1 MSFAKR
7 SKITVATEVGLARR
21 IKNSAF
27 RSVMCLTVVVLASIA
42 FAPQVRAD
50 SSEAV
55 SASRTDAGRL
65 SAGRAFTCVVI
76 EGSVYCWGDNSS
88 SQLGDGTTTNR
99 STMVKVA
106 GVSNVASIS
115 AGDSHICALITGGT
129 VTCWGSNVSGELGV
143 SSGSG
148 PATVTGLTDATSVTA
163 GKNFSCAIST
173 SQGVVCWG
181 KNSGG
186 QLGRGATTP
195 TSDSSPATV
204 TGLTAGVASQVAA
217 GLSHSCA
224 VIASGGGVKCW
235 GTAESDTPGVAIDDR
250 STQDIA
256 YGISGTNVSGLGDGR
271 VFYYGSEPVEISTTP
286 VTVKT
291 NSSTSLE
298 SVVGISVGVGSACG
312 IVSSG
317 AAYCW
322 GNNNDGRVGN
332 NRITNNRTGYGGARP
347 LYAEIVQDASANAL
361 FGVKAIS
368 INGKHGCAV
377 TATAGVACWG
387 SRTYGELGDTFSGVN
402 AVPYYTSV
410 SGVANAV
417 AVSAGELHTCA
428 LTSTSAVYCWGQG
441 TFSQLGNGTT
451 PSATGTPVVVSGFAT
466 QTVTFGA
473 LANKSLGDAP
483 FSVSATSSVAGA
495 SMSYASSTTS
505 VCTVSGSTVTVVSS
519 GTCSIVATAGGY
531 GLYLSASATQSFTV
545 AGVKPVATTSSATS
559 VAATNAVLNA
569 SVNPNGA
576 ETTVSFVLGSNATL
590 TGTTT
595 TVESKVL
602 TGTEATE
609 VSQKTGELLEAN
621 TYYFQVVAKN
631 VHGTTKG
638 EIRSFTTG
646 RPVGVS
652 INDADEF
659 TNKKNVTVFI
669 TGLATSV
676 KAIISND
683 GGFKVSQTVDLTD
696 SFAEVK
702 WTLVSSRDE
711 RLPKTV
717 YVRFISRFNA
727 QSSNYTDDIILDTT
741 APVLSDATAVTAA
754 APASAVSVASA
765 RVAKKNGARIV
776 VRASD
781 ANSGIGSVEMRS
793 GASKKATSVKYANPK
808 AKSQTLTVN
817 TKAKTLQVRV
827 IDRAGNPSPW
837 KTVKVK

>member
-1 MSFAKR
+1 
-7 SKITVATEVGLARR
+7 
-21 IKNSAF
+21 
-27 RSVMCLTVVVLASIA
+27 MCLTVVALASIA
-42 FAPQVRAD
+42 FAPQVQAD
-50 SSEAV
+50 SGEAV

-143 SSGSG
+143 STGSG
-148 PATVTGLTDATSVTA
+148 PSTVTGLTDATSVTA

-271 VFYYGSEPVEISTTP
+271 VFSYGSEPVEISTTP

-317 AAYCW
+317 DAYCW

-332 NRITNNRTGYGGARP
+332 NRITNNRTGYAGARP

-361 FGVKAIS
+361 IGVKAIS

-377 TATAGVACWG
+377 TATSTVVCWG
-387 SRTYGELGDTFSGVN
+387 SRTYGEVGDTYTGVSAIAN
-402 AVPYYTSV
+402 YTPV
-410 SGVANAV
+410 SGLTGVT
-417 AVSAGELHTCA
+417 AVSSGGLHTCA
-428 LTSTSAVYCWGQG
+428 VANTGVYCWGQG

-451 PSATGTPVVVSGFAT
+451 TSATGTPVAVNGIAS
-466 QTVTFGA
+466 QTVSFGA
-473 LANKSLGDAP
+473 LANKSLSDAP
-483 FSVSATSSVAGA
+483 FSVSASSSLPGA
-495 SMSYASSTTS
+495 VMSYSSATPS
-505 VCTVSGSTVTVVSS
+505 VCSVSGSTVTVLTS
-519 GTCSIVATAGGY
+519 GTCSIVATAASSGVY
-531 GLYLSASATQSFTV
+531 VSASATQSFTV
-545 AGVKPVATTSSATS
+545 SGVKPTAITSSATS
-559 VAATNAVLNA
+559 VASTNAVLNA
-569 SVNPNGA
+569 VVNPNGE
-576 ETTVSFVLGSNATL
+576 ETTVSFVVGTNATL
-590 TGTTT
+590 SGTTT

-602 TGTEATE
+602 SGIESTE
-609 VSQKTGELLEAN
+609 VSQKTGELLEG
-621 TYYFQVVAKN
+621 TKYYFQVVAKN
-631 VHGTTKG
+631 TFGTVKG
-638 EIRSFTTG
+638 EIRTFTTG

-659 TNKKNVTVFI
+659 TNKKSVTVFI

-683 GGFKVSQTVDLTD
+683 GGFKVSQTIDLTD

-741 APVLSDATAVTAA
+741 APVLSDAVATATT

-765 RVAKKNGARIV
+765 RAKKKNGARIV
-776 VRASD
+776 VKATD

-837 KTVKVK
+837 KTVRVK

>member
-1 MSFAKR
+1 M
-7 SKITVATEVGLARR
+7 ATEIGLARR

-27 RSVMCLTVVVLASIA
+27 RSVMCLTVVALASIA
-42 FAPQVRAD
+42 FAPQVQAD

-148 PATVTGLTDATSVTA
+148 PATVTGLTDATAVTV

-271 VFYYGSEPVEISTTP
+271 VFSYGSEPVEISTTP

-332 NRITNNRTGYGGARP
+332 NRITNNRTGYAGARP

-361 FGVKAIS
+361 IGVKAIS

-466 QTVTFGA
+466 QTVSFGA
-473 LANKSLGDAP
+473 LANKSLGAAP

-519 GTCSIVATAGGY
+519 GTCSIVATAAGY
-531 GLYLSASATQSFTV
+531 GLYLSASTTQSFTV

-576 ETTVSFVLGSNATL
+576 ETAVSFVLGSNATL

-741 APVLSDATAVTAA
+741 APVLSDATAVSAS
-754 APASAVSVASA
+754 APATAVSVASVRA
-765 RVAKKNGARIV
+765 AKKNGAKIV
-776 VRASD
+776 VKAVD

-793 GASKKATSVKYANPK
+793 SARKKATSIKYANPK

>member
-1 MSFAKR
+1 M
-7 SKITVATEVGLARR
+7 ATEVGLARR

-27 RSVMCLTVVVLASIA
+27 RSVMCLTVVALASIA
-42 FAPQVRAD
+42 FAPQVQAD
-50 SSEAV
+50 SGEAV

-76 EGSVYCWGDNSS
+76 DGSVYCWGDNSS

-143 SSGSG
+143 STGSG
-148 PATVTGLTDATSVTA
+148 PSTVTGLTDATSVTA

-271 VFYYGSEPVEISTTP
+271 VFSFGSEPVEISTTP

-317 AAYCW
+317 DAYCW

-332 NRITNNRTGYGGARP
+332 NRITNNRTGYAGARP

-361 FGVKAIS
+361 IGVKAIS

-377 TATAGVACWG
+377 TATSTVVCWG
-387 SRTYGELGDTFSGVN
+387 SRTYGEVGDTYTGVSAIAN
-402 AVPYYTSV
+402 YTPV
-410 SGVANAV
+410 SGLTGVT
-417 AVSAGELHTCA
+417 AVSSGGLHTCA
-428 LTSTSAVYCWGQG
+428 VANTGVYCWGQG

-451 PSATGTPVVVSGFAT
+451 TSATGTPVAVNGIAS
-466 QTVTFGA
+466 QTVSFGA
-473 LANKSLGDAP
+473 LANKSLSDAP
-483 FSVSATSSVAGA
+483 FSVSASSSLSGA
-495 SMSYASSTTS
+495 VMSYSSATPS
-505 VCTVSGSTVTVVSS
+505 VCSVSGSTVTVLTS
-519 GTCSIVATAGGY
+519 GTCSIVATAASSGVY
-531 GLYLSASATQSFTV
+531 VSASATQSFTV
-545 AGVKPVATTSSATS
+545 SGVKPTATTSSATS
-559 VAATNAVLNA
+559 VASTNAVLNA
-569 SVNPNGA
+569 VVNPNGE
-576 ETTVSFVLGSNATL
+576 ETTVSFVVGTNATL
-590 TGTTT
+590 SGTTT

-602 TGTEATE
+602 SGIESTE
-609 VSQKTGELLEAN
+609 VSQKTGELLEG
-621 TYYFQVVAKN
+621 TKYYFQVVAKN
-631 VHGTTKG
+631 TFGIVKG
-638 EIRSFTTG
+638 EIRTFTTG

-683 GGFKVSQTVDLTD
+683 GGFKVSQTIDLTD

-741 APVLSDATAVTAA
+741 APVLSDAVATATT

-765 RVAKKNGARIV
+765 RAKNGARIV
-776 VRASD
+776 VKATD

-837 KTVKVK
+837 KTVRVK

>member
-1 MSFAKR
+1 
-7 SKITVATEVGLARR
+7 
-21 IKNSAF
+21 
-27 RSVMCLTVVVLASIA
+27 
-42 FAPQVRAD
+42 
-50 SSEAV
+50 
-55 SASRTDAGRL
+55 
-65 SAGRAFTCVVI
+65 
-76 EGSVYCWGDNSS
+76 VYCWGDNSS

-163 GKNFSCAIST
+163 GKNFSCAISA

-361 FGVKAIS
+361 IGVKAIS

-387 SRTYGELGDTFSGVN
+387 SRTYGEVGDTFSGVN

-741 APVLSDATAVTAA
+741 APVLSDATAVSAA

-781 ANSGIGSVEMRS
+781 ANSGIGSVEMRTS
-793 GASKKATSVKYANPK
+793 ARKKATSIKYANPK
-808 AKSQTLTVN
+808 AKSQTLIVN

>member
-1 MSFAKR
+1 MFRKCLFA
-7 SKITVATEVGLARR
+7 VAILGMLGLAP
-21 IKNSAF
+21 
-27 RSVMCLTVVVLASIA
+27 SV
-42 FAPQVRAD
+42 VRAD
-50 SSEAV
+50 SGEAV

-115 AGDSHICALITGGT
+115 AGDAHVCALITGGT

-148 PATVTGLTDATSVTA
+148 PATVTGLTDATAVTA

-186 QLGRGATTP
+186 QLGRGSLTP
-195 TSDSSPATV
+195 TSDSTPATV

-217 GLSHSCA
+217 GLSHACA
-224 VIASGGGVKCW
+224 VIESGGGVKCW
-235 GTAESDTPGVAIDDR
+235 GTAESDTPGTALADR
-250 STQDIA
+250 SPEDIR
-256 YGISGTNVSGLGDGR
+256 YGGLGAGTPLSGLGDGLTR
-271 VFYYGSEPVEISTTP
+271 PLLSDPVVQFSTSP

-291 NSSTSLE
+291 NSTTALE
-298 SVVGISVGVGSACG
+298 SVVAISVGVGSACG
-312 IVSSG
+312 IATG
-317 AAYCW
+317 GTAYCW

-332 NRITNNRTGYGGARP
+332 NRIDNNRGETGPVRP
-347 LYAEIVQDASANAL
+347 LYAQAVQDAATTAIT
-361 FGVKAIS
+361 GVKSIS

-377 TATAGVACWG
+377 TVISTVACWG
-387 SRTYGELGDTFSGVN
+387 SRTYGEVGDTYAGVN

-428 LTSTSAVYCWGQG
+428 LTSTSTVYCWGQG

-451 PSATGTPVVVSGFAT
+451 PSATGTPVVVSGVAT

-473 LANKSLGDAP
+473 LANKSLGAAP

-590 TGTTT
+590 SGTTT

-741 APVLSDATAVTAA
+741 APVLNDATAVASA
-754 APASAVSVASA
+754 APESAVSVASA

>member
-1 MSFAKR
+1 M
-7 SKITVATEVGLARR
+7 ATEVGLARR

-27 RSVMCLTVVVLASIA
+27 RSVMCLTVVALASIA
-42 FAPQVRAD
+42 FAPQVQAD
-50 SSEAV
+50 SGEAV

-143 SSGSG
+143 STGSG
-148 PATVTGLTDATSVTA
+148 PSTVTGLTDATSVTA

-271 VFYYGSEPVEISTTP
+271 VFSYGSEPVEISTTP

-317 AAYCW
+317 DAYCW

-332 NRITNNRTGYGGARP
+332 NRITNNRTGYAGARP

-361 FGVKAIS
+361 IGVKAIS

-377 TATAGVACWG
+377 TATSTVVCWG
-387 SRTYGELGDTFSGVN
+387 SRTYGEVGDTYTGVSAIAN
-402 AVPYYTSV
+402 YTPV
-410 SGVANAV
+410 SGLTGVT
-417 AVSAGELHTCA
+417 AVSSGGLHTCA
-428 LTSTSAVYCWGQG
+428 VANNGVYCWGQG

-451 PSATGTPVVVSGFAT
+451 TSATGTPVAVNGIAS
-466 QTVTFGA
+466 QTVSFGA
-473 LANKSLGDAP
+473 LANKSLSDAP
-483 FSVSATSSVAGA
+483 FSVSASSSLSGA
-495 SMSYASSTTS
+495 VMSYSSATPS
-505 VCTVSGSTVTVVSS
+505 VCSVSGSTVTVLTS
-519 GTCSIVATAGGY
+519 GTCSIVATAASSGVY
-531 GLYLSASATQSFTV
+531 VSASATQSFTV
-545 AGVKPVATTSSATS
+545 SGVKPTATTSSATS
-559 VAATNAVLNA
+559 VASTNAVLNA
-569 SVNPNGA
+569 VVNPNGE
-576 ETTVSFVLGSNATL
+576 ETTVSFVVGTNATL
-590 TGTTT
+590 SGTTT

-602 TGTEATE
+602 SGIESTE
-609 VSQKTGELLEAN
+609 VSQKTGELLEG
-621 TYYFQVVAKN
+621 TKYYFQVVAKN
-631 VHGTTKG
+631 TFGIVKG
-638 EIRSFTTG
+638 EIRTFTTG

-683 GGFKVSQTVDLTD
+683 GGFKVSQTIDLTD

-741 APVLSDATAVTAA
+741 APVLSDAVATATT

-765 RVAKKNGARIV
+765 RAKKKNGARIV
-776 VRASD
+776 VKATD

-837 KTVKVK
+837 KTVRVK

>member
-1 MSFAKR
+1 
-7 SKITVATEVGLARR
+7 
-21 IKNSAF
+21 
-27 RSVMCLTVVVLASIA
+27 MCLTVVALASIA

-387 SRTYGELGDTFSGVN
+387 SRTYGEVGDTFSGVN

-741 APVLSDATAVTAA
+741 APVLSDATAVSAA

-765 RVAKKNGARIV
+765 RVAKKNGARIA

-781 ANSGIGSVEMRS
+781 ANSGIGSVEMRTS
-793 GASKKATSVKYANPK
+793 ARKKATSVKYANPK

>member
-1 MSFAKR
+1 M
-7 SKITVATEVGLARR
+7 ATEVGLARR

-27 RSVMCLTVVVLASIA
+27 RSVMCLTVVALASIA
-42 FAPQVRAD
+42 FSPQVQAD
-50 SSEAV
+50 SSESVPAN
-55 SASRTDAGRL
+55 RTSSGHI

-76 EGSVYCWGDNSS
+76 DGSVYCWGDNSS

-143 SSGSG
+143 STGSG
-148 PATVTGLTDATSVTA
+148 PSTVTGLTDATSVTA

-271 VFYYGSEPVEISTTP
+271 VFSYGSEPVEISTTP

-317 AAYCW
+317 DAYCW

-332 NRITNNRTGYGGARP
+332 NRITNNRTGYAGARP

-361 FGVKAIS
+361 IGVKAIS

-377 TATAGVACWG
+377 TATSTVVCWG
-387 SRTYGELGDTFSGVN
+387 SRTYGEVGDTYTGVSAIAN
-402 AVPYYTSV
+402 YTPV
-410 SGVANAV
+410 SGLTGVT
-417 AVSAGELHTCA
+417 AVSSGGLHTCA
-428 LTSTSAVYCWGQG
+428 VANTGVYCWGQG

-451 PSATGTPVVVSGFAT
+451 TSATGTPVAVNGIAS
-466 QTVTFGA
+466 QTVSFGA
-473 LANKSLGDAP
+473 LANKSLSDAP
-483 FSVSATSSVAGA
+483 FSVSASSSLPGA
-495 SMSYASSTTS
+495 VMSYSSATPS
-505 VCTVSGSTVTVVSS
+505 VCSVSGSTVTVLTS
-519 GTCSIVATAGGY
+519 GTCSIVATAASSGVY
-531 GLYLSASATQSFTV
+531 VSASATQSFTV
-545 AGVKPVATTSSATS
+545 SGVKPTAITSSATS
-559 VAATNAVLNA
+559 VASTNAVLNA
-569 SVNPNGA
+569 VVNPNGE
-576 ETTVSFVLGSNATL
+576 ETTVSFVVGTNATL
-590 TGTTT
+590 SGTTT

-602 TGTEATE
+602 SGIESTE
-609 VSQKTGELLEAN
+609 VSQKTGELLEG
-621 TYYFQVVAKN
+621 TKYYFQVVAKN
-631 VHGTTKG
+631 TFGTVKG
-638 EIRSFTTG
+638 EIRTFTTG

-659 TNKKNVTVFI
+659 TNKKSVTVFI

-683 GGFKVSQTVDLTD
+683 GGFKVSQTIDLTD

-741 APVLSDATAVTAA
+741 APVLSDAVAVATT

-765 RVAKKNGARIV
+765 RAKKKNGARIV
-776 VRASD
+776 VKATD

-837 KTVKVK
+837 KTVRVK

>member
-1 MSFAKR
+1 
-7 SKITVATEVGLARR
+7 
-21 IKNSAF
+21 
-27 RSVMCLTVVVLASIA
+27 
-42 FAPQVRAD
+42 
-50 SSEAV
+50 
-55 SASRTDAGRL
+55 
-65 SAGRAFTCVVI
+65 
-76 EGSVYCWGDNSS
+76 VYCWGDNSS

-115 AGDSHICALITGGT
+115 AGDAHVCALITGGT

-148 PATVTGLTDATSVTA
+148 PSTVAGLTDATAVTA

-235 GTAESDTPGVAIDDR
+235 GTAESDTPGTVLDDKN
-250 STQDIA
+250 SYDINYNTPGA
-256 YGISGTNVSGLGDGR
+256 PIGGLGDGS
-271 VFYYGSEPVEISTTP
+271 VGFSVAIQTSTTP
-286 VTVKT
+286 ITVKI
-291 NSSTSLE
+291 NSSTALSDA
-298 SVVGISVGVGSACG
+298 VAISVGVGSACSITIDG
-312 IVSSG
+312 T
-317 AAYCW
+317 AYCW

-332 NRITNNRTGYGGARP
+332 NRTDNNRGGIGSPRP
-347 LYAEIVQDASANAL
+347 LYATPVQDSSANAL
-361 FGVKAIS
+361 IGVKSIS

-377 TATAGVACWG
+377 TATAAVACWG
-387 SRTYGELGDTFSGVN
+387 SRTYGEVGDTYTGVS
-402 AVPYYTSV
+402 AVASHTPV
-410 SGVANAV
+410 AGVANAV

-428 LTSTSAVYCWGQG
+428 LTSTSAVFCWGQG

-451 PSATGTPVVVSGFAT
+451 PSATGTPVVVSGFAA

-473 LANKSLGDAP
+473 LANKSLGAAP

-505 VCTVSGSTVTVVSS
+505 VCTVAGSTVTVVSS

-741 APVLSDATAVTAA
+741 APVLNDATAVAAA

-837 KTVKVK
+837 KSIKVK

>member
-1 MSFAKR
+1 
-7 SKITVATEVGLARR
+7 VATEVGLARR

-27 RSVMCLTVVVLASIA
+27 RSVMCLTVVALASIA
-42 FAPQVRAD
+42 FAPQVQAD
-50 SSEAV
+50 SGEAV

-76 EGSVYCWGDNSS
+76 DGSVYCWGDNSS

-143 SSGSG
+143 STGSG
-148 PATVTGLTDATSVTA
+148 PSTVTGLTDATSVTA

-271 VFYYGSEPVEISTTP
+271 VFSYGSEPVEISTTP

-317 AAYCW
+317 DAYCW

-332 NRITNNRTGYGGARP
+332 NRITNNRTGYAGARP

-361 FGVKAIS
+361 IGVKAIS

-377 TATAGVACWG
+377 TATSTVVCWG
-387 SRTYGELGDTFSGVN
+387 SRTYGEVGDTYTGVSAIAN
-402 AVPYYTSV
+402 YTPV
-410 SGVANAV
+410 SGLTGVT
-417 AVSAGELHTCA
+417 AVSSGGLHTCA
-428 LTSTSAVYCWGQG
+428 VANTGVYCWGQG

-451 PSATGTPVVVSGFAT
+451 TSATGTPVAVNGIAS
-466 QTVTFGA
+466 QTVSFGA
-473 LANKSLGDAP
+473 LANKSLSDAP
-483 FSVSATSSVAGA
+483 FSVSASSSLSGA
-495 SMSYASSTTS
+495 VMSYSSATPS
-505 VCTVSGSTVTVVSS
+505 VCSVSGSTVTVLTS
-519 GTCSIVATAGGY
+519 GTCSIVATAASSGVY
-531 GLYLSASATQSFTV
+531 VSASATQSFTV
-545 AGVKPVATTSSATS
+545 SGVKPTATTSSATS
-559 VAATNAVLNA
+559 VASTNAVLNA
-569 SVNPNGA
+569 VVNPNGE
-576 ETTVSFVLGSNATL
+576 ETTVSFVVGTNATL
-590 TGTTT
+590 SGTTT

-602 TGTEATE
+602 SGIESTE
-609 VSQKTGELLEAN
+609 VSQKTGELLEG
-621 TYYFQVVAKN
+621 TKYYFQVVAKN
-631 VHGTTKG
+631 TFGIVKG
-638 EIRSFTTG
+638 EIRTFTTG

-683 GGFKVSQTVDLTD
+683 GGFKVSQTIDLTD

-741 APVLSDATAVTAA
+741 APVLSDAVATATT

-765 RVAKKNGARIV
+765 RAKNGARIV
-776 VRASD
+776 VKATD

-808 AKSQTLTVN
+808 AKSHTLTVN

>member
-1 MSFAKR
+1 
-7 SKITVATEVGLARR
+7 
-21 IKNSAF
+21 
-27 RSVMCLTVVVLASIA
+27 
-42 FAPQVRAD
+42 
-50 SSEAV
+50 
-55 SASRTDAGRL
+55 
-65 SAGRAFTCVVI
+65 
-76 EGSVYCWGDNSS
+76 VYCWGDNSS

-143 SSGSG
+143 STGSG
-148 PATVTGLTDATSVTA
+148 PSTVTGLTDATSVTA

-271 VFYYGSEPVEISTTP
+271 VFSYGSEPVEISTTP

-317 AAYCW
+317 DAYCW

-332 NRITNNRTGYGGARP
+332 NRITNNRTGYAGARP

-361 FGVKAIS
+361 IGVKAIS

-377 TATAGVACWG
+377 TATSTVVCWG
-387 SRTYGELGDTFSGVN
+387 SRTYGEVGDTYTGVSAIAN
-402 AVPYYTSV
+402 YTPV
-410 SGVANAV
+410 SGLTGVT
-417 AVSAGELHTCA
+417 AVSSGGLHTCA
-428 LTSTSAVYCWGQG
+428 VANNGVYCWGQG

-451 PSATGTPVVVSGFAT
+451 TSATGTPVAVNGIAS
-466 QTVTFGA
+466 QTVSFGA
-473 LANKSLGDAP
+473 LANKSLSDAP
-483 FSVSATSSVAGA
+483 FSVSASSSLPGA
-495 SMSYASSTTS
+495 VMSYSSATPS
-505 VCTVSGSTVTVVSS
+505 VCSVSGSTVTVLTS
-519 GTCSIVATAGGY
+519 GTCSIVATAASSGVY
-531 GLYLSASATQSFTV
+531 VSASATQSFTV
-545 AGVKPVATTSSATS
+545 SGVKPTAITSSATS
-559 VAATNAVLNA
+559 VASTNAVLNA
-569 SVNPNGA
+569 VVNPNGE
-576 ETTVSFVLGSNATL
+576 ETTVSFVVGTNATL
-590 TGTTT
+590 SGTTT

-602 TGTEATE
+602 SGIESTE
-609 VSQKTGELLEAN
+609 VSQKTGELLEG
-621 TYYFQVVAKN
+621 TKYYFQVVAKN
-631 VHGTTKG
+631 TFGIVKG
-638 EIRSFTTG
+638 EIRTFTTG

-683 GGFKVSQTVDLTD
+683 GGFKVSQTIDLTD

-741 APVLSDATAVTAA
+741 APVLSDAVATATT

-765 RVAKKNGARIV
+765 RAKNGARIV
-776 VRASD
+776 VKATD

-837 KTVKVK
+837 KTVRVK

>member
-1 MSFAKR
+1 
-7 SKITVATEVGLARR
+7 
-21 IKNSAF
+21 
-27 RSVMCLTVVVLASIA
+27 MCLTVVALASIA
-42 FAPQVRAD
+42 FAPQVQAD
-50 SSEAV
+50 SGEAV

-143 SSGSG
+143 STGSG
-148 PATVTGLTDATSVTA
+148 PSTVTGLTDATSVTA

-271 VFYYGSEPVEISTTP
+271 VFSYGSEPVEISTTP

-317 AAYCW
+317 DAYCW

-332 NRITNNRTGYGGARP
+332 NRITNNRTGYAGARP

-361 FGVKAIS
+361 IGVKAIS

-377 TATAGVACWG
+377 TATSTVVCWG
-387 SRTYGELGDTFSGVN
+387 SRTYGEVGDTYTGVSAIAN
-402 AVPYYTSV
+402 YTPV
-410 SGVANAV
+410 SGLTGVT
-417 AVSAGELHTCA
+417 AVSSGGLHTCA
-428 LTSTSAVYCWGQG
+428 VANTGVYCWGQG

-451 PSATGTPVVVSGFAT
+451 TSATGTPVAVNGIAS
-466 QTVTFGA
+466 QTVSFGA
-473 LANKSLGDAP
+473 LANKSLSDAP
-483 FSVSATSSVAGA
+483 FSVSASSSLSGA
-495 SMSYASSTTS
+495 VMSYSSATPS
-505 VCTVSGSTVTVVSS
+505 VCSVSGSTVTVLTS
-519 GTCSIVATAGGY
+519 GTCSIVATAASSGVY
-531 GLYLSASATQSFTV
+531 VSASATQSFTV
-545 AGVKPVATTSSATS
+545 SGVKPTATTSSATS
-559 VAATNAVLNA
+559 VASTNAVLNA
-569 SVNPNGA
+569 VVNPNGE
-576 ETTVSFVLGSNATL
+576 ETTVSFVVGTNATL
-590 TGTTT
+590 SGTTT

-602 TGTEATE
+602 SGIESTE
-609 VSQKTGELLEAN
+609 VSQKTGELLEG
-621 TYYFQVVAKN
+621 TKYYFQVVAKN
-631 VHGTTKG
+631 TFGTVKG
-638 EIRSFTTG
+638 EIRTFTTG

-659 TNKKNVTVFI
+659 TNKKSVTVFI

-683 GGFKVSQTVDLTD
+683 GGFKVSQTIDLTD

-741 APVLSDATAVTAA
+741 APVLSDAVATATT

-765 RVAKKNGARIV
+765 RAKKKNGARIV
-776 VRASD
+776 VKATD

-837 KTVKVK
+837 KTVRVK

>member
-1 MSFAKR
+1 
-7 SKITVATEVGLARR
+7 
-21 IKNSAF
+21 
-27 RSVMCLTVVVLASIA
+27 MCLTVVALASIA
-42 FAPQVRAD
+42 FAPQVQAD

-163 GKNFSCAIST
+163 GKNFSCAISA

-217 GLSHSCA
+217 GLSHACA
-224 VIASGGGVKCW
+224 VIESGGGVKCW
-235 GTAESDTPGVAIDDR
+235 GTAESDTEDWLYSQNDTQRSYNSPGERI
-250 STQDIA
+250 
-256 YGISGTNVSGLGDGR
+256 SGLGDGTTGYHTAIR
-271 VFYYGSEPVEISTTP
+271 TSSTP
-286 VTVKT
+286 LDVKK
-291 NSSTSLE
+291 NSSSSLTG
-298 SVVGISVGVGSACG
+298 VVAVSVGVGSACSITIDG
-312 IVSSG
+312 T
-317 AAYCW
+317 AYCW

-332 NRITNNRTGYGGARP
+332 NRTDNNVPGYEVARP
-347 LYAEIVQDASANAL
+347 LYATPVQDSAANPL
-361 FGVKAIS
+361 IGVKAIT
-368 INGKHGCAV
+368 INGKHGCAITV
-377 TATAGVACWG
+377 LSTVACWG
-387 SRTYGELGDTFSGVN
+387 SRTYGEVGDTYTGVS
-402 AVPYYTSV
+402 AVASHTPV

-417 AVSAGELHTCA
+417 AVSAGGLHTCA

-451 PSATGTPVVVSGFAT
+451 TSATGTPVVVSGFAT

-741 APVLSDATAVTAA
+741 APVLSDATAVSAA

>member
-1 MSFAKR
+1 
-7 SKITVATEVGLARR
+7 
-21 IKNSAF
+21 
-27 RSVMCLTVVVLASIA
+27 
-42 FAPQVRAD
+42 
-50 SSEAV
+50 
-55 SASRTDAGRL
+55 
-65 SAGRAFTCVVI
+65 
-76 EGSVYCWGDNSS
+76 VYCWGDNSS

-143 SSGSG
+143 STGSG
-148 PATVTGLTDATSVTA
+148 PSTVTGLTDATSVTA

-271 VFYYGSEPVEISTTP
+271 VFSYGSEPVEISTTP

-317 AAYCW
+317 DAYCW

-332 NRITNNRTGYGGARP
+332 NRITNNRTGYAGARP

-361 FGVKAIS
+361 IGVKAIS

-377 TATAGVACWG
+377 TATSTVVCWG
-387 SRTYGELGDTFSGVN
+387 SRTYGEVGDTYTGVSAIAN
-402 AVPYYTSV
+402 YTPV
-410 SGVANAV
+410 SGLTGVT
-417 AVSAGELHTCA
+417 AVSSGGLHTCA
-428 LTSTSAVYCWGQG
+428 VANNGVYCWGQG

-451 PSATGTPVVVSGFAT
+451 TSATGTPVAVNGIAS
-466 QTVTFGA
+466 QTVSFGA
-473 LANKSLGDAP
+473 LANKSLSDAP
-483 FSVSATSSVAGA
+483 FSVSASSSLSGA
-495 SMSYASSTTS
+495 VMSYSSATPS
-505 VCTVSGSTVTVVSS
+505 VCSVSGSTVTVLTS
-519 GTCSIVATAGGY
+519 GTCSIVATAASSGVY
-531 GLYLSASATQSFTV
+531 VSASATQSFTV
-545 AGVKPVATTSSATS
+545 SGVKPTATTSSATS
-559 VAATNAVLNA
+559 VASTNAVLNA
-569 SVNPNGA
+569 VVNPNGE
-576 ETTVSFVLGSNATL
+576 ETTVSFVVGTNATL
-590 TGTTT
+590 SGTTT

-602 TGTEATE
+602 SGIESTE
-609 VSQKTGELLEAN
+609 VSQKTGELLEG
-621 TYYFQVVAKN
+621 TKYYFQVVAKN
-631 VHGTTKG
+631 TFGIVKG
-638 EIRSFTTG
+638 EIRTFTTG

-683 GGFKVSQTVDLTD
+683 GGFKVSQTIDLTD

-741 APVLSDATAVTAA
+741 APVLSDAVATATT

-765 RVAKKNGARIV
+765 RAKNGARIV
-776 VRASD
+776 VKATD

-837 KTVKVK
+837 KTVRVK

>member
-1 MSFAKR
+1 M
-7 SKITVATEVGLARR
+7 ATEVGLARR

-27 RSVMCLTVVVLASIA
+27 RSVMCLTVVALASIA
-42 FAPQVRAD
+42 FAPQVQAD
-50 SSEAV
+50 SGEAV

-143 SSGSG
+143 STGSG
-148 PATVTGLTDATSVTA
+148 PSTVTGLTDATSVTA

-271 VFYYGSEPVEISTTP
+271 VFSYGSEPVEISTTP

-317 AAYCW
+317 DAYCW

-332 NRITNNRTGYGGARP
+332 NRITNNRTGYAGARP

-361 FGVKAIS
+361 IGVKAIS

-377 TATAGVACWG
+377 TATSTVVCWG
-387 SRTYGELGDTFSGVN
+387 SRTYGEVGDTYTGVSAIAN
-402 AVPYYTSV
+402 YTPV
-410 SGVANAV
+410 SGLTGVT
-417 AVSAGELHTCA
+417 AVSSGGLHTCA
-428 LTSTSAVYCWGQG
+428 VANNGVYCWGQG

-451 PSATGTPVVVSGFAT
+451 TSATGTPVAVNGIAS
-466 QTVTFGA
+466 QTVSFGA
-473 LANKSLGDAP
+473 LANKSLSDAP
-483 FSVSATSSVAGA
+483 FSVSASSSLSGA
-495 SMSYASSTTS
+495 VMSYSSATPS
-505 VCTVSGSTVTVVSS
+505 VCSVSGSTVTVLTS
-519 GTCSIVATAGGY
+519 GTCSIVATAASSGVY
-531 GLYLSASATQSFTV
+531 VSASATQSFTV
-545 AGVKPVATTSSATS
+545 SGVKPTATTSSATS
-559 VAATNAVLNA
+559 VASTNAVLNA
-569 SVNPNGA
+569 VVNPNGE
-576 ETTVSFVLGSNATL
+576 ETTVSFVVGTNATL
-590 TGTTT
+590 SGTTT

-602 TGTEATE
+602 SGIESTE
-609 VSQKTGELLEAN
+609 VSQKTGELLEG
-621 TYYFQVVAKN
+621 TKYYFQVVAKN
-631 VHGTTKG
+631 TFGIVKG
-638 EIRSFTTG
+638 EIRTFTTG

-683 GGFKVSQTVDLTD
+683 GGFKVSQTIDLTD

-741 APVLSDATAVTAA
+741 APVLSDAVATATT

-765 RVAKKNGARIV
+765 RAKNGARIV
-776 VRASD
+776 VKATD

-837 KTVKVK
+837 KTVRVK

>member
-1 MSFAKR
+1 
-7 SKITVATEVGLARR
+7 VATEVGLARR

-27 RSVMCLTVVVLASIA
+27 RSVMCLTVVALASIA
-42 FAPQVRAD
+42 FAPQVQAD
-50 SSEAV
+50 SGEAV

-143 SSGSG
+143 STGSG
-148 PATVTGLTDATSVTA
+148 PSTVTGLTDATSVTA

-271 VFYYGSEPVEISTTP
+271 VFSYGSEPVEISTTP

-317 AAYCW
+317 DAYCW

-332 NRITNNRTGYGGARP
+332 NRITNNRTGYAGARP

-361 FGVKAIS
+361 IGVKAIS

-377 TATAGVACWG
+377 TATSTVVCWG
-387 SRTYGELGDTFSGVN
+387 SRTYGEVGDTYTGVSAIAN
-402 AVPYYTSV
+402 YTPV
-410 SGVANAV
+410 SGLTGVT
-417 AVSAGELHTCA
+417 AVSSGGLHTCA
-428 LTSTSAVYCWGQG
+428 VANNGVYCWGQG

-451 PSATGTPVVVSGFAT
+451 TSATGTPVAVNGIAS
-466 QTVTFGA
+466 QTVSFGA
-473 LANKSLGDAP
+473 LANKSLSDAP
-483 FSVSATSSVAGA
+483 FSVSASSSLSGA
-495 SMSYASSTTS
+495 VMSYSSATPS
-505 VCTVSGSTVTVVSS
+505 VCSVSGSTVTVLTS
-519 GTCSIVATAGGY
+519 GTCSIVATAASSGVY
-531 GLYLSASATQSFTV
+531 VSASATQSFTV
-545 AGVKPVATTSSATS
+545 SGVKPTATTSSATS
-559 VAATNAVLNA
+559 VASTNAVLNA
-569 SVNPNGA
+569 VVNPNGE
-576 ETTVSFVLGSNATL
+576 ETTVSFVVGTNATL
-590 TGTTT
+590 SGTTT

-602 TGTEATE
+602 SGIESTE
-609 VSQKTGELLEAN
+609 VSQKTGELLEG
-621 TYYFQVVAKN
+621 TKYYFQVVAKN
-631 VHGTTKG
+631 TFGIVKG
-638 EIRSFTTG
+638 EIRTFTTG

-683 GGFKVSQTVDLTD
+683 GGFKVSQTIDLTD

-741 APVLSDATAVTAA
+741 APVLSDAVATATT

-765 RVAKKNGARIV
+765 RAKKKNGARIV
-776 VRASD
+776 VKATD

-837 KTVKVK
+837 KTVRVK

>member
-1 MSFAKR
+1 
-7 SKITVATEVGLARR
+7 
-21 IKNSAF
+21 
-27 RSVMCLTVVVLASIA
+27 MCLTVVALASIA
-42 FAPQVRAD
+42 FAPQVQAD
-50 SSEAV
+50 SGEAV

-76 EGSVYCWGDNSS
+76 DGSVYCWGDNSS

-143 SSGSG
+143 STGSG
-148 PATVTGLTDATSVTA
+148 PSTVTGLTDATSVTA

-271 VFYYGSEPVEISTTP
+271 VFSYGSEPVEISTTP

-317 AAYCW
+317 DAYCW

-332 NRITNNRTGYGGARP
+332 NRITNNRTGYAGARP

-361 FGVKAIS
+361 IGVKAIS

-377 TATAGVACWG
+377 TATSTVVCWG
-387 SRTYGELGDTFSGVN
+387 SRTYGEVGDTYTGVSAIAN
-402 AVPYYTSV
+402 YTPV
-410 SGVANAV
+410 SGLTGVT
-417 AVSAGELHTCA
+417 AVSSGALHTCA
-428 LTSTSAVYCWGQG
+428 VANTGVYCWGQG

-451 PSATGTPVVVSGFAT
+451 TSATGTPVAVNGIAS
-466 QTVTFGA
+466 QTVSFGA
-473 LANKSLGDAP
+473 LANKSLSDAP
-483 FSVSATSSVAGA
+483 FSVSASSSLSGA
-495 SMSYASSTTS
+495 VMSYSSATPS
-505 VCTVSGSTVTVVSS
+505 VCSVSGSTVTVLTS
-519 GTCSIVATAGGY
+519 GTCSIVATAASSGVY
-531 GLYLSASATQSFTV
+531 VSASATQSFTV
-545 AGVKPVATTSSATS
+545 SGVKPTATTSSATS
-559 VAATNAVLNA
+559 VASTNAVLNA
-569 SVNPNGA
+569 VVNPNGE
-576 ETTVSFVLGSNATL
+576 ETTVSFVVGTNATL
-590 TGTTT
+590 SGTTT

-602 TGTEATE
+602 SGIESTE
-609 VSQKTGELLEAN
+609 VSQKTGELLEG
-621 TYYFQVVAKN
+621 TKYYFQVVAKN
-631 VHGTTKG
+631 TFGIVKG
-638 EIRSFTTG
+638 EIRTFTTG

-683 GGFKVSQTVDLTD
+683 GGFKVSQTIDLTD

-741 APVLSDATAVTAA
+741 APVLSDAVATATT

-765 RVAKKNGARIV
+765 RAKKKNGARIV
-776 VRASD
+776 VKATD

-837 KTVKVK
+837 KTVRVK

>member
-1 MSFAKR
+1 
-7 SKITVATEVGLARR
+7 
-21 IKNSAF
+21 
-27 RSVMCLTVVVLASIA
+27 
-42 FAPQVRAD
+42 
-50 SSEAV
+50 
-55 SASRTDAGRL
+55 
-65 SAGRAFTCVVI
+65 
-76 EGSVYCWGDNSS
+76 
-88 SQLGDGTTTNR
+88 
-99 STMVKVA
+99 
-106 GVSNVASIS
+106 
-115 AGDSHICALITGGT
+115 
-129 VTCWGSNVSGELGV
+129 
-143 SSGSG
+143 
-148 PATVTGLTDATSVTA
+148 
-163 GKNFSCAIST
+163 
-173 SQGVVCWG
+173 
-181 KNSGG
+181 
-186 QLGRGATTP
+186 
-195 TSDSSPATV
+195 
-204 TGLTAGVASQVAA
+204 
-217 GLSHSCA
+217 
-224 VIASGGGVKCW
+224 
-235 GTAESDTPGVAIDDR
+235 
-250 STQDIA
+250 
-256 YGISGTNVSGLGDGR
+256 LGDGR
-271 VFYYGSEPVEISTTP
+271 VWAWDHPPVQISTTP
-286 VTVKT
+286 LDVKI
-291 NSSTSLE
+291 NASTILSG
-298 SVVGISVGVGSACG
+298 VVAASVGVGSACG
-312 IVSSG
+312 ITGDGS
-317 AAYCW
+317 AYCW

-332 NRITNNRTGYGGARP
+332 NRLDNNRGENSLVRP
-347 LYAEIVQDASANAL
+347 LYAQAVQDASATAVT
-361 FGVKAIS
+361 GVKSIS
-368 INGKHGCAV
+368 INGKHGCAITV
-377 TATAGVACWG
+377 LSTVACWG
-387 SRTYGELGDTFSGVN
+387 SRTYGEVGDTFYGVN
-402 AVPYYTSV
+402 AVPFYTAV
-410 SGVANAV
+410 SGVTNAV

-451 PSATGTPVVVSGFAT
+451 PSATGTPVEVSGFAT

-473 LANKSLGDAP
+473 LANKSLGAAP

-519 GTCSIVATAGGY
+519 GTCSIVATAAGY

-683 GGFKVSQTVDLTD
+683 GGFKVSKTVDLTD

-741 APVLSDATAVTAA
+741 APVLSDATAVSAA

-765 RVAKKNGARIV
+765 RVAKKNGARIT

-781 ANSGIGSVEMRS
+781 ANSGIGSVEMRTS
-793 GASKKATSVKYANPK
+793 ARKKATSVKYANPK

-837 KTVKVK
+837 KTIKVR

>member
-1 MSFAKR
+1 M
-7 SKITVATEVGLARR
+7 ATEVGLARR

-27 RSVMCLTVVVLASIA
+27 RSVMCLTVVALASIA
-42 FAPQVRAD
+42 FAPQVQAD
-50 SSEAV
+50 SGEAV

-143 SSGSG
+143 STGSG
-148 PATVTGLTDATSVTA
+148 PSTVTGLTDATSVTA

-271 VFYYGSEPVEISTTP
+271 VFSYGSEPVEISTTP

-317 AAYCW
+317 DAYCW

-332 NRITNNRTGYGGARP
+332 NRITNNRTGYAGARP

-361 FGVKAIS
+361 IGVKAIS

-377 TATAGVACWG
+377 TATSTVVCWG
-387 SRTYGELGDTFSGVN
+387 SRTYGEVGDTYTGVSAIAN
-402 AVPYYTSV
+402 YTPV
-410 SGVANAV
+410 SGLTGVT
-417 AVSAGELHTCA
+417 AVSSGGLHTCA
-428 LTSTSAVYCWGQG
+428 VANNGVYCWGQG

-451 PSATGTPVVVSGFAT
+451 TSATGTPVAVNGIAS
-466 QTVTFGA
+466 QTVSFGA
-473 LANKSLGDAP
+473 LANKSLSDAP
-483 FSVSATSSVAGA
+483 FSVSASSSLPGA
-495 SMSYASSTTS
+495 VMSYSSATPS
-505 VCTVSGSTVTVVSS
+505 VCSVSGSTVTVLTS
-519 GTCSIVATAGGY
+519 GTCSIVATAASSGVY
-531 GLYLSASATQSFTV
+531 VSASATQSFTV
-545 AGVKPVATTSSATS
+545 SGVKPTAITSSATS
-559 VAATNAVLNA
+559 VASTNAVLNA
-569 SVNPNGA
+569 VVNPNGE
-576 ETTVSFVLGSNATL
+576 ETTVSFVVGTNATL
-590 TGTTT
+590 SGTTT

-602 TGTEATE
+602 SGIESTE
-609 VSQKTGELLEAN
+609 VSQKTGELLEG
-621 TYYFQVVAKN
+621 TKYYFQVVAKN
-631 VHGTTKG
+631 TFGIVKG
-638 EIRSFTTG
+638 EIRTFTTG

-683 GGFKVSQTVDLTD
+683 GGFKVSQTIDLTD

-741 APVLSDATAVTAA
+741 APVLSDAVATATT

-765 RVAKKNGARIV
+765 RAKNGARIV
-776 VRASD
+776 VKATD

-837 KTVKVK
+837 KTVRVK

>member
-1 MSFAKR
+1 
-7 SKITVATEVGLARR
+7 
-21 IKNSAF
+21 
-27 RSVMCLTVVVLASIA
+27 
-42 FAPQVRAD
+42 
-50 SSEAV
+50 
-55 SASRTDAGRL
+55 
-65 SAGRAFTCVVI
+65 
-76 EGSVYCWGDNSS
+76 VYCWGDNSS

-143 SSGSG
+143 STGSG
-148 PATVTGLTDATSVTA
+148 PSTVTGLTDATSVTA

-271 VFYYGSEPVEISTTP
+271 VFSYGSEPVEISTTP

-317 AAYCW
+317 DAYCW

-332 NRITNNRTGYGGARP
+332 NRITNNRTGYAGARP

-361 FGVKAIS
+361 IGVKAIS

-377 TATAGVACWG
+377 TATSTVVCWG
-387 SRTYGELGDTFSGVN
+387 SRTYGEVGDTYTGVSAIAN
-402 AVPYYTSV
+402 YTPV
-410 SGVANAV
+410 SGLTGVT
-417 AVSAGELHTCA
+417 AVSSGGLHTCA
-428 LTSTSAVYCWGQG
+428 VANTGVYCWGQG

-451 PSATGTPVVVSGFAT
+451 TSATGTPVAVNGIAS
-466 QTVTFGA
+466 QTVSFGA
-473 LANKSLGDAP
+473 LANKSLSDAP
-483 FSVSATSSVAGA
+483 FSVSASSSLSGA
-495 SMSYASSTTS
+495 VMSYSSATPS
-505 VCTVSGSTVTVVSS
+505 VCSVSGSTVTVLTS
-519 GTCSIVATAGGY
+519 GTCSIVATAASSGVY
-531 GLYLSASATQSFTV
+531 VSASATQSFTV
-545 AGVKPVATTSSATS
+545 SGVKPTATTSSATS
-559 VAATNAVLNA
+559 VASTNAVLNA
-569 SVNPNGA
+569 VVNPNGE
-576 ETTVSFVLGSNATL
+576 ETTVSFVVGTNATL
-590 TGTTT
+590 SGTTT

-602 TGTEATE
+602 SGIESTE
-609 VSQKTGELLEAN
+609 VSQKTGELLEG
-621 TYYFQVVAKN
+621 TKYYFQVVAKN
-631 VHGTTKG
+631 TFGIVKG
-638 EIRSFTTG
+638 EIRTFTTG

-683 GGFKVSQTVDLTD
+683 GGFKVSQTIDLTD

-741 APVLSDATAVTAA
+741 APVLSDAVATATT

-765 RVAKKNGARIV
+765 RAKNGARIV
-776 VRASD
+776 VKATD

-837 KTVKVK
+837 KTVRVK

>member
-1 MSFAKR
+1 M
-7 SKITVATEVGLARR
+7 ATEVGLARR

-27 RSVMCLTVVVLASIA
+27 RSVMCLTVVALASIA
-42 FAPQVRAD
+42 FAPQVQAD
-50 SSEAV
+50 SGEAV

-76 EGSVYCWGDNSS
+76 DGSVYCWGDNSS

-143 SSGSG
+143 STGSG
-148 PATVTGLTDATSVTA
+148 PSTVTGLTDATSVTA

-271 VFYYGSEPVEISTTP
+271 VFSYGSEPVEISTTP

-317 AAYCW
+317 DAYCW

-332 NRITNNRTGYGGARP
+332 NRITNNRTGYAGARP

-361 FGVKAIS
+361 IGVKAIS

-377 TATAGVACWG
+377 TATSTVVCWG
-387 SRTYGELGDTFSGVN
+387 SRTYGEVGDTYTGVSAIAN
-402 AVPYYTSV
+402 YTPV
-410 SGVANAV
+410 SGLTGVT
-417 AVSAGELHTCA
+417 AVSSGGLHTCA
-428 LTSTSAVYCWGQG
+428 VANNGVYCWGQG

-451 PSATGTPVVVSGFAT
+451 TSATGTPVAVNGIAS
-466 QTVTFGA
+466 QTVSFGA
-473 LANKSLGDAP
+473 LANKSLSDAP
-483 FSVSATSSVAGA
+483 FSVSASSSLSGA
-495 SMSYASSTTS
+495 VMSYSSATPS
-505 VCTVSGSTVTVVSS
+505 VCSVSGSTVTVLTS
-519 GTCSIVATAGGY
+519 GTCSIVATAASSGVY
-531 GLYLSASATQSFTV
+531 VSASATQSFTV
-545 AGVKPVATTSSATS
+545 SGVKPTATTSSATS
-559 VAATNAVLNA
+559 VASTNAVLNA
-569 SVNPNGA
+569 VVNPNGE
-576 ETTVSFVLGSNATL
+576 ETTVSFVVGTNATL
-590 TGTTT
+590 SGTTT

-602 TGTEATE
+602 SGIESTE
-609 VSQKTGELLEAN
+609 VSQKTGELLEG
-621 TYYFQVVAKN
+621 TKYYFQVVAKN
-631 VHGTTKG
+631 TFGIVKG
-638 EIRSFTTG
+638 EIRTFTTG

-683 GGFKVSQTVDLTD
+683 GGFKVSQTIDLTD

-741 APVLSDATAVTAA
+741 APVLSDAVATATT

-765 RVAKKNGARIV
+765 RAKNGARIV
-776 VRASD
+776 VKATD

-837 KTVKVK
+837 KTVRVK